1 MARSEFPQHSKA
13 KADVLEEL
21 RQAKADDVDW
31 RSGRTNLYVQFGGED
46 VLEVA
51 KEAAQMFFSENA
63 HGTAAFPSVV
73 RLQKEVLDWLLDLVS
88 AGAFGDG
95 CFTASG
101 SESILMALKA
111 ARDWAR
117 DRRPDLGFPKFV
129 LPQSAHPAFEK
140 AGRLLGVEIVR
151 APIAK
156 DYRADVEAMAALI
169 CPRTIG
175 LAGSAPQ
182 FAHGVVDPIA
192 EIADLGV
199 RRNLWVHVDACIGAL
214 IAPFARLAG
223 AHVPDFD
230 FRIDGV
236 RSISADIHKYG
247 FGAKGASA
255 ALFRHSC
262 WRPYYAFEFDDW
274 PIGSY
279 GSVGLA
285 GTRSAGPIAAAWAVM
300 RYLGEAGYT
309 RIAAE
314 ILETCNRLQSGLQA
328 IGGVE
333 IVCKPDLPVLAWRVP
348 GQAIDRVVAGMS
360 ERGWFVRPMARPEAI
375 HMGMITLHQG
385 PATASYLAD
394 VAAVVASLNEQ
405 RKEER

>member
-1 MARSEFPQHSKA
+1 MSRPAFPATSRA
-13 KADVLEEL
+13 AADVLQDL
-21 RQAKADDVDW
+21 RLAKAGDVDW
-31 RSGRTNLYVQFGGED
+31 KSGRTNLYVQFGGED

-51 KEAAQMFFSENA
+51 KEASLLYFSENA

-73 RLQKEVLDWLLDLVS
+73 RLQAEVLDWLLHLVN
-88 AGAFGDG
+88 AGPFGDG

-117 DRRPDLGFPKFV
+117 GRRPDLGFPKFV
-129 LPQSAHPAFEK
+129 VPGSAHPAFEK
-140 AGRLLGVEIVR
+140 AGNLLGIEIVR
-151 APIAK
+151 APIGAGF
-156 DYRADVEAMAALI
+156 RADVTAMEALI

-182 FAHGVVDPIA
+182 FGHGVVDPIGQ
-192 EIADLGV
+192 IADLAI
-199 RRNLWVHVDACIGAL
+199 RRNLWLHVDACIGAL
-214 IAPFARLAG
+214 IAPFARRAG
-223 AHVPDFD
+223 AKVPEFD
-230 FRIDGV
+230 FKIDGV

-255 ALFRHSC
+255 ALFRHKC

-285 GTRSAGPIAAAWAVM
+285 GTRPAAPIAAAWAVM
-300 RYLGEAGYT
+300 RYLGEEGYI
-309 RIAAE
+309 RIAAQ
-314 ILETCNRLQSGLQA
+314 ILDISARLQVGLKA
-328 IGGVE
+328 IDGVE
-333 IVCKPDLPVLAWRVP
+333 LVSNPDLPVLAWRVP
-348 GQAIDRVVAGMS
+348 DQPIDRVMEGMTA
-360 ERGWFVRPMARPEAI
+360 RGWFLRPMTRPAAI

-385 PATASYLAD
+385 PAVEPYLRD
-394 VAAVVASLNEQ
+394 VAEVVAALKQ
-405 RKEER
+405 

>member
-1 MARSEFPQHSKA
+1 MSRPAFPATSRA
-13 KADVLEEL
+13 AADVLQDL
-21 RQAKADDVDW
+21 RQAKAGDVDW
-31 RSGRTNLYVQFGGED
+31 KSGRTNLYVQFGGDD

-51 KEAAQMFFSENA
+51 KEASLLYFSENA

-73 RLQKEVLDWLLDLVS
+73 RLQAEVLDWLLHLVN
-88 AGAFGDG
+88 AGPFGDG

-117 DRRPDLGFPKFV
+117 GCRPDLGFPKFV
-129 LPQSAHPAFEK
+129 VPGSAHPAFEK
-140 AGRLLGVEIVR
+140 AGNFLGIEIVR
-151 APIAK
+151 APIGA
-156 DYRADVEAMAALI
+156 DFRADVAAMESLI

-182 FAHGVVDPIA
+182 FGHGVVDPIGQ
-192 EIADLGV
+192 IADLAI
-199 RRNLWVHVDACIGAL
+199 RRNLWLHVDACIGAL
-214 IAPFARLAG
+214 IAPFARRAG
-223 AHVPDFD
+223 AKVPEFD
-230 FRIDGV
+230 FKIDGV

-255 ALFRHSC
+255 ALFRHKC

-285 GTRSAGPIAAAWAVM
+285 GTRPAAPIAAAWAVM
-300 RYLGEAGYT
+300 RYLGEEGYT
-309 RIAAE
+309 RIAAQ
-314 ILETCNRLQSGLQA
+314 ILDISARLQVGLKA
-328 IGGVE
+328 IDGVE
-333 IVCKPDLPVLAWRVP
+333 LINTPDLPVLAWRVP
-348 GQAIDRVVAGMS
+348 GQPINRVMEGMTA
-360 ERGWFVRPMARPEAI
+360 RGWFLRPMARPAAI

-385 PATASYLAD
+385 PAVEPYLRD
-394 VAAVVASLNEQ
+394 VAEVVAALKQ
-405 RKEER
+405 

>member
-1 MARSEFPQHSKA
+1 MSRPAFPTASRA
-13 KADVLEEL
+13 AADVLQDL
-21 RQAKADDVDW
+21 RQAKAGDVDW
-31 RSGRTNLYVQFGGED
+31 KSGRTNLYVQFGGDD

-51 KEAAQMFFSENA
+51 KEASLLYFSENA

-73 RLQKEVLDWLLDLVS
+73 RLQAEVLDWLLHLVN
-88 AGAFGDG
+88 AGPFGDG

-117 DRRPDLGFPKFV
+117 GRRVDLGFPKFV
-129 LPQSAHPAFEK
+129 VPGSAHPAFEK
-140 AGRLLGVEIVR
+140 AGNLLGIEIVR
-151 APIAK
+151 APIGA
-156 DYRADVEAMAALI
+156 DFRADVAAMEALI

-182 FAHGVVDPIA
+182 FGHGVVDPIGQ
-192 EIADLGV
+192 IADLAI
-199 RRNLWVHVDACIGAL
+199 RRNLWLHVDACIGAL
-214 IAPFARLAG
+214 IAPFARRAG
-223 AHVPDFD
+223 AKVPEFD
-230 FRIDGV
+230 FKIDGV

-255 ALFRHSC
+255 ALFRHKC

-285 GTRSAGPIAAAWAVM
+285 GTRPAAPIAAAWAVM
-300 RYLGEAGYT
+300 RYLGEEGYT
-309 RIAAE
+309 RIAAQ
-314 ILETCNRLQSGLQA
+314 ILDISARLQVGLKA
-328 IGGVE
+328 IDGVE
-333 IVCKPDLPVLAWRVP
+333 LINTPDLPVLAWRVP
-348 GQAIDRVVAGMS
+348 GQPIDRVMEGMTA
-360 ERGWFVRPMARPEAI
+360 RGWFLRPMARPAAI

-385 PATASYLAD
+385 PAVEPYLRD
-394 VAAVVASLNEQ
+394 VAEVVAALKQ
-405 RKEER
+405 